1 MKKNYFLAVLFTFAM
16 VSVNA
21 QFTDDME
28 SYTDGQPISG
38 GHWTD
43 WGCGGGAGCAIMSSS
58 AQAHGGSLSGYVPDD
73 TTTDAVLDL
82 GNKIFG
88 TWGLS
93 FWAYVPSGKEG
104 YYNLQ
109 GTVPIGPG
117 EWIVGNIY
125 FNKDNANPG
134 VGEIDD
140 SALGV
145 VNFNFP
151 HDEWFYV
158 AMNVDISA
166 GIGASTWE
174 FGVNGNVAIPAGTAF
189 TDNAGTYPTS
199 LGGLDLFSINANHQM
214 WYDDF
219 TYQDSFVSMDP
230 PLGVN
235 DLAAKGFAA
244 YPNPVSNILNLKA
257 NEAITS
263 VAIFNILGQ
272 EVYNAKVNAV
282 SSTVDMSS
290 YASGAYFVKV
300 NIGGTEGIVKVVK

>member
-1 MKKNYFLAVLFTFAM
+1 MKKNYFLAVLLTFAM

-28 SYTDGQPISG
+28 SYTDGAPISG
-38 GHWTD
+38 GWWTD
-43 WGCGGGAGCAIMSSS
+43 WGCGGGVGCAILGSS
-58 AQAHGGSLSGYVPDD
+58 AQAHGGSLSGYVPND

-88 TWGLS
+88 TWGLG
-93 FWAYVPSGKEG
+93 FWAYVPSGNEG

-109 GTVPIGPG
+109 GTVPIGAG

-125 FNKDNANPG
+125 FNRDNVNPG
-134 VGEIDD
+134 MGEIDD
-140 SALGV
+140 SALGSV
-145 VNFNFP
+145 TFSFP
-151 HDEWFYV
+151 HDQWFWV

-174 FGVNGNVAIPAGTAF
+174 YGVDGNVVIPAGTAF

-199 LGGLDLFSINANHQM
+199 LGGLDLFSINANHHM
-214 WYDDF
+214 YYDDF
-219 TYQDSFVSMDP
+219 VYQDSFVDVVP

-257 NEAITS
+257 NETITS

-300 NIGGTEGIVKVVK
+300 NVSGTEGIVKVVK